1 MGCMT
6 TGVHLDPDRDLDLA
20 LSTAAEMN
28 RVIAGADAK
37 AGLVLA
43 AQGVALAGIAS
54 ALRAG
59 PPLPAVVELVA
70 VGVIVLAG
78 ISVVLLVACL
88 WPRTH
93 GAGAAW
99 FAFPALGLGA
109 APTPRPDAA
118 EFAEQAWEQAGALA
132 EIARRKY
139 RWFRTALLSG
149 AGALAAFTTW
159 IALLASV

>member
-1 MGCMT
+1 MT

-20 LSTAAEMN
+20 LTTAAEMN
-28 RVIAGADAK
+28 RMIAGADAK

-78 ISVVLLVACL
+78 ISVILLVACV

-93 GAGAAW
+93 GSGAAW

-109 APTPRPDAA
+109 VSAPRPGAA
-118 EFAEQAWEQAGALA
+118 ELAEQAWAQAGVLA

-139 RWFRTALLSG
+139 RWFRAALLSG
-149 AGALAAFTTW
+149 AVGLAAFTTW